1 MGNPVLFGR
10 HDSIE
15 FINKINFVQQYSHKK
30 CNRSPES
37 NINYIS
43 LERNAVDP

>member
-1 MGNPVLFGR
+1 MGDPALFRR

-15 FINKINFVQQYSHKK
+15 LINKIDFVQQYSHKK
-30 CNRSPES
+30 CNRSPKS
-37 NINYIS
+37 NINNIS